1 MRKLL
6 EITLGIVTS
15 IGGFL
20 EIGSLSTAAQAGAA
34 FGLQLIWAIVL
45 GGLCIIFLVEMSG
58 RFAAVSKHTIPDAMR
73 ERFGFNFFIVPL
85 ITINLVNFLVLAA
98 EIGGICISLEYIT
111 GINFK
116 WWPLPVAF
124 LIWLL
129 LWKGTFGFI
138 ENGIS
143 FLGLVTVIFIIAA
156 VSLHPSYHDI
166 AAAVIPSLPQRN
178 EPGYWFIAVS
188 ILGASITPYLMYFY
202 SSGAIEDKWDKSD
215 LGMNKVVAGLGM
227 SFGSIISIA
236 ILILAAFIFQP
247 IGIQADQYQQLPLLL
262 TKIYG
267 YWGLILFA
275 ASLGIACLGASLE
288 VSLETAYMMAQGF
301 GWNWGKNVH
310 PKEAARF
317 SLTYTIVIPLA
328 ALLIVAG
335 INPLKLTIFSM
346 ALTSATL
353 PIAVVPF
360 LLLMNDKNYV
370 GDYKNGCFSNAVV
383 LFIIGMAFVLAV
395 VSIPLEI
402 AGG

>member
-58 RFAAVSKHTIPDAMR
+58 RFAPVSKHTIPDAMR

-98 EIGGICISLEYIT
+98 EIGGICISREYIT

-301 GWNWGKNVH
+301 GWNWGK
-310 PKEAARF
+310 
-317 SLTYTIVIPLA
+317 
-328 ALLIVAG
+328 
-335 INPLKLTIFSM
+335 
-346 ALTSATL
+346 
-353 PIAVVPF
+353 
-360 LLLMNDKNYV
+360 
-370 GDYKNGCFSNAVV
+370 
-383 LFIIGMAFVLAV
+383 
-395 VSIPLEI
+395 
-402 AGG
+402 